1 MGKLKKS
8 NDKNFDL
15 KEQDVLIGSRVL
27 NSDTTKNRIEYFI
40 NNVEDNLCGYAYNF
54 DIKNRLV
61 MDKGCY

>member
-40 NNVEDNLCGYAYNF
+40 NNVEDNLSFKLGFQYWNCF
-54 DIKNRLV
+54 CLTSFL
-61 MDKGCY
+61 